1 MPLAQASL
9 TLQIQVAPLTVVVTK
24 GGKPVSGANVLAVSK
39 AIPTLLK
46 PIPDYAVGK
55 TDADGKIF
63 FNLPD
68 GAYLVLAD
76 DGTDWR
82 AFVDDVAVSAAKPVT
97 VTLSL
102 VEKHDVRY
110 FVKLYLTVDAADWV
124 APIVGALGTLVDKVV
139 EVADWILK
147 PLGIEIPGGELTRHF
162 NIEKVE
168 GRGKEVTIWVKYT
181 GSPLPQ
187 AVVIG
192 IIIIAIL
199 ILLVVV
205 APIVFK
211 WAFGEWAPFVFSLV
225 WLVPGAVAVAGI
237 FGAVAYAK
245 ARGKTLST

>member
-1 MPLAQASL
+1 LAKVTGSFKIQKAVYSL
-9 TLQIQVAPLTVVVTK
+9 AVVVLK
-24 GGKPVSGANVLAVSK
+24 GGKPVSGANVLVVSK

-46 PIPDYAVGK
+46 PVPDYAVGK
-55 TDADGKIF
+55 TDADGKIL
-63 FNLPD
+63 FNMPD
-68 GAYLVLAD
+68 GTYLVLAD

-82 AFVDDVAVSAAKPVT
+82 AFADDVAVSAAKPVT

-110 FVKLYLTVDAADWV
+110 FVKLYLTVDAAGWV
-124 APIVGALGTLVDKVV
+124 APIVQALGTLLDKVV

-147 PLGIEIPGGELTRHF
+147 PLGIEIPGGELARHF
-162 NIEKVE
+162 DIEKVE
-168 GRGKEVTIWVKYT
+168 GKGKEVTIWIKYV

-211 WAFGEWAPFVFSLV
+211 WMFGEAAPFVYSLV
-225 WLVPGAVAVAGI
+225 WLVPGAVVIAGI
-237 FGAVAYAK
+237 FGAVAYA
-245 ARGKTLST
+245 RGRR

>member
-1 MPLAQASL
+1 MVKVTGSFTIQKAAYSLA
-9 TLQIQVAPLTVVVTK
+9 VVVLK
-24 GGKPVSGANVLAVSK
+24 GGKPVSGANVLVVSK

-55 TDADGKIF
+55 TDAEGKIF
-63 FNLPD
+63 FNVPD
-68 GAYLVLAD
+68 GIYLVLAD

-82 AFVDDVAVSAAKPVT
+82 AFKDDVAVSAAKPTT

-102 VEKHDVRY
+102 VEKSEARY
-110 FVKLYLTVDAADWV
+110 FVKLYLTVDAAGWV
-124 APIVGALGTLVDKVV
+124 APIVSALGTLLDKVV

-147 PLGIEIPGGELTRHF
+147 PLGIEIPGSELARHF
-162 NIEKVE
+162 DIEKVE
-168 GRGKEVTIWVKYT
+168 GKGKEVTIWVKYT

-211 WAFGEWAPFVFSLV
+211 WTFGEAAPVVYSLV
-225 WLVPGAVAVAGI
+225 WLVPGAVAIAGI
-237 FGAVAYAK
+237 LGVVAYFK
-245 ARGKTLST
+245 RR